1 MKLRCLGLD
10 NSRYSTGW
18 AVVDINTDEN
28 KKGFQE
34 NMKIIDYGLISTSA
48 IKDEGK
54 TLIYIEEQFEE
65 LFDKYHPDVIAA
77 EQMFI
82 GKNAQ
87 TGIILA
93 GIHALMKLIATKN
106 DCPVIYYPIMSAK
119 SIVTGGL
126 KLKKA
131 DGTRKTSNE
140 LKEEVAQAVYNIF
153 HNTTF
158 NNITDD
164 VTDAISMV
172 ITYKRMNGESIGKQ
186 VSNVKSTKKKK
197 TVTVKKK

>member
-28 KKGFQE
+28 KKDFQE

-65 LFDKYHPDVIAA
+65 LFNKYHPDVIAA